1 MTLGNTNFRFGCD
14 VVSFVDDLNKIRRFG
29 KKNGQ
34 NDLRLCRVI
43 YPQEFCKR
51 EISASRVLQRRSI
64 APNAN
69 TTFPL

>member
-1 MTLGNTNFRFGCD
+1 MTFGYTNFRLGCD

-43 YPQEFCKR
+43 YLPAFCKR
-51 EISASRVLQRRSI
+51 EIRASRVLRGRNI

-69 TTFPL
+69 ETFPS